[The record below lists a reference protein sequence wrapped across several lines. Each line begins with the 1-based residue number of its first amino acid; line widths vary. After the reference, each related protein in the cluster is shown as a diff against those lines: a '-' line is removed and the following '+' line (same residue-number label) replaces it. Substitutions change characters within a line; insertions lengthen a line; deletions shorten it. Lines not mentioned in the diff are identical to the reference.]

1 MKILEKLL
9 EKLSNKIKNRNSP
22 KVPGWLVASFFA
34 GSFLGFL
41 DSTYLTIE
49 HYSGA
54 SLRCFLIQGC
64 DNVLASS
71 FSEIMRLP
79 VALLGAVYYLI
90 IFILVIAYIDTAK
103 KIFMNIISRLTVA
116 GFIMSLWFLLV
127 QFFIIKAVC
136 TYCLV
141 SAFISITLF
150 VFGLFLLKILESES
164 HWEKF
169 IGIMKKLTGFISR

>member
-1 MKILEKLL
+1 MKILGELL
-9 EKLSNKIKNRNSP
+9 EKLSDKIKNRNSP

-41 DSTYLTIE
+41 DSTYLTIK

-64 DNVLASS
+64 DKVLTSS

-79 VALLGAVYYLI
+79 VALFGAVYYLI
-90 IFILVIAYIDTAK
+90 IFILIIAYIDTAK
-103 KIFMNIISRLTVA
+103 KIFAEIISRLTVA
-116 GFIMSLWFLLV
+116 GFVMSLWFLFI
-127 QFFIIKAVC
+127 QFFILKAVC

-141 SAFISITLF
+141 SAFISVALF
-150 VFGLFLLKILESES
+150 ILGLFLLKILESES

-169 IGIMKKLTGFISR
+169 VRIIKKFNSFINK